1 MNLIGRRSRLGGLA
15 VAAVGFGIT
24 RLFLVEAI
32 VARTTLSFLL
42 AGLVPLLFGLGLT
55 AYGVAL
61 TVGSFPENYV
71 ATVARWCL
79 AGTAAMLFVLVVTAI
94 EPLVLTGRMA
104 MFSGTSLLAANVL
117 LAGAVGGTLTGIHS
131 ARAERQRRAAERGAN
146 RALLL
151 DRLLRHEVI
160 NAAAIVRGNA
170 ELLADS
176 ERVDERAARSIERGA
191 DRITDTI
198 EEVGGL
204 ITDVDDGAEADVA
217 RLLADAVAEARSTY
231 PETQFSVDAPAAGVD
246 AAVDERIRTVF
257 LELLHNAAEADGS
270 TTVSVDLHA
279 DPREVRVV
287 VADDGPGLGERHRRM
302 LNSGAFPEY
311 DDPSAG
317 FGLQIVRLLVLGYDG
332 RVRTIDDEAEGTRI
346 SVSLPRGAV
355 GGGLESVGVSRR
367 NLVWAAVTGLL
378 AGVAMGGFFLATTDV
393 LPVIGSLYGVESPVI
408 GMVTHLFHSVIF
420 ALMFAGWAVHPL
432 LTGRLSTPLR
442 SGLGGVAWG
451 TALWLVAAGVLMPLL
466 LRGVG
471 AMTTLPLPNL
481 PPVGLASHVLWG
493 AVLGVAYTLVRDRPL
508 PFLD

>member
-1 MNLIGRRSRLGGLA
+1 MDLFGRWSRLGGLA

-24 RLFLVEAI
+24 RLFLVEA
-32 VARTTLSFLL
+32 VLARTTLSFLL

-71 ATVARWCL
+71 TAVARWCL
-79 AGTAAMLFVLVVTAI
+79 AGTAAMLFVLVVTSV
-94 EPLVLTGRMA
+94 EPLLSTGRMV
-104 MFSGTSLLAANVL
+104 MPSGTSLLAANVL

-170 ELLADS
+170 ELLAES
-176 ERVDERAARSIERGA
+176 ERVDERAARTIERAA
-191 DRITDTI
+191 DRITETI
-198 EEVGGL
+198 EEVGTL
-204 ITDVDDGAEADVA
+204 ITDVDAETEADVA
-217 RLLADAVAEARSTY
+217 RLLADAVEEARSAY
-231 PETQFSVDAPAAGVD
+231 PDVRFEVDAPTAGVD
-246 AAVDERIRTVF
+246 ATVDDRVRTVF
-257 LELLHNAAEADGS
+257 VELLGNAAEADGS
-270 TTVSVDLHA
+270 TTVEVELHA
-279 DPREVRVV
+279 DPREVRIV
-287 VADDGPGLGERHRRM
+287 VADDGSGLGERHRRL

-332 RVRTIDDEAEGTRI
+332 RVRTVDDDAEGARI

-355 GGGLESVGVSRR
+355 SGGLESVGVSGR
-367 NLVWAAVTGLL
+367 NLVWATLTGVL
-378 AGVAMGGFFLATTDV
+378 AGVVMGGFFVATTDV

-420 ALMFAGWAVHPL
+420 ALMFAGGAVHPL
-432 LTGRLSTPLR
+432 FAGRLATPTR
-442 SGLGGVAWG
+442 GGLAGAAWG
-451 TALWLVAAGVLMPLL
+451 TALWLVAAGVVMPLL

-471 AMTTLPLPNL
+471 TMTTLPLPNL

-493 AVLGVAYTLVRDRPL
+493 AVLGVSYTLVRDRPL
-508 PFLD
+508 PLLD